1 MSEGT
6 LHGERYEFF
15 SWRGFGIG
23 AMIISVSM
31 LVQSLIGFPDVWTTS
46 PITYLT
52 LIATS
57 ALVVGIS
64 SGAVLVYLVA
74 PNQDVIGLCGLGSD
88 DATQHV
94 ALLLVL
100 LALVQPV
107 ISGYLFF
114 YQYFNSDPLAAI
126 WVMIAFAAPTVGIV
140 VGFFDRRSAVISD
153 LKTYF
158 LSNNRLDLVGLQWL
172 QGLGPRTTTYRI
184 GMLETAASKVR
195 GVQFSGHEIVR
206 EKEPGSFSG

>member
-15 SWRGFGIG
+15 SWKGFGVG
-23 AMIISVSM
+23 AAIIVASM
-31 LVQSLIGFPDVWTTS
+31 VIQSSIGFPDVWTKS
-46 PITYLT
+46 PFTYVT
-52 LIATS
+52 LIAAS

-74 PNQDVIGLCGLGSD
+74 PNQDVIGLSGLGSD
-88 DATQHV
+88 DASQHV

-114 YQYFNSDPLAAI
+114 YQYFNSDPLAAV
-126 WVMIAFAAPTVGIV
+126 WVMIAFAAPTIGIV
-140 VGFFDRRSAVISD
+140 VAFFDRRSAAISD

-158 LSNNRLDLVGLQWL
+158 LSNNRLDLAGLEWL

-184 GMLETAASKVR
+184 GMLENAASKVK

-206 EKEPGSFSG
+206 EKKSASFSS